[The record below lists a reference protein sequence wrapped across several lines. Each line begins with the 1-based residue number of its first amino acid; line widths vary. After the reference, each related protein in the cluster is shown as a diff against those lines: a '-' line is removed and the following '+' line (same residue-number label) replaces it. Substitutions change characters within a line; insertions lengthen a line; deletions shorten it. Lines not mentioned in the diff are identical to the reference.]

1 MRHRHLPAPTNGD
14 LAFCGLGAL
23 NDLFGGRWWFEP
35 SNLGVYRG
43 HTVAQAVTTMTACA
57 KKVMAPCLPGAFPD
71 EVTCLE
77 LDGVRT
83 GCANWT
89 RLICWPQHRRRRA
102 SAQLV
107 TSCTSQRRCSPGK
120 K

>member
-1 MRHRHLPAPTNGD
+1 MR
-14 LAFCGLGAL
+14 FGLVGAL
-23 NDLFGGRWWFEP
+23 SKLGTAVQVFICWRGRWWFEP

-43 HTVAQAVTTMTACA
+43 HTVAQAVTTMTAKGHCT
-57 KKVMAPCLPGAFPD
+57 KKVMAPCLPGGFPD

-107 TSCTSQRRCSPGK
+107 TP
-120 K
+120 